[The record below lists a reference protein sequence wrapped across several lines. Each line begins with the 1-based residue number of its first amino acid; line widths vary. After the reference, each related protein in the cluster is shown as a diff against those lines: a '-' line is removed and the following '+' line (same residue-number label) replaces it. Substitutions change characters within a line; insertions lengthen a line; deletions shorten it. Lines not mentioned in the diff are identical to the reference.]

1 MSNTSPTSPTS
12 PVSPAHDEPEITQER
27 DVPLDGADADGEKLM
42 KEVRNDR
49 LEVTPGEEEAN
60 EHRNEVPPQK

>member
-1 MSNTSPTSPTS
+1 MSSTPPTSH
-12 PVSPAHDEPEITQER
+12 AHDEPEITQER
-27 DVPLDGADADGEKLM
+27 DVPLDGTDADGEKLM

-49 LEVTPGEEEAN
+49 LEVPPGEEEAN